1 MSIINRFPNFRRAK
15 LLLKKKRYQEQLLE
29 KTDGQLENLEKL
41 TQDLE
46 FAQIETKVNAFL
58 CYFLLSA
65 IEIHILTDW
74 FNFFRWLKVFK
85 SVIQR

>member
-1 MSIINRFPNFRRAK
+1 MSRFSLFDFCRRAK

-46 FAQIETKVNAFL
+46 FAQIETKVRENCVIVF
-58 CYFLLSA
+58 
-65 IEIHILTDW
+65 
-74 FNFFRWLKVFK
+74 FNYLHRY
-85 SVIQR
+85 SN